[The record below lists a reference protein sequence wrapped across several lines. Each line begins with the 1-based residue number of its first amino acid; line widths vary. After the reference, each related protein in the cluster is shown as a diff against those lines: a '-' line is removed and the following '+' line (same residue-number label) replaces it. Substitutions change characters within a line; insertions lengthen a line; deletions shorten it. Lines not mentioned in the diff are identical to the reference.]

1 MIVSLQNSPGPEL
14 ASTPVEQKPRANIYT
29 MMLVLSMCAI
39 IVACVVL
46 WLELKAYG
54 DYPWWETKGMAPPA
68 TTWLTPS
75 VPGSPAAI
83 ADCTARLV

>member
-1 MIVSLQNSPGPEL
+1 MIVSLQNSPGLEL
-14 ASTPVEQKPRANIYT
+14 PSTPIEQKPKANIYT

-68 TTWLTPS
+68 TS
-75 VPGSPAAI
+75 
-83 ADCTARLV
+83 

>member
-1 MIVSLQNSPGPEL
+1 MIVSLQNSPGLEL
-14 ASTPVEQKPRANIYT
+14 ANTPVEQKPRANIYT
-29 MMLVLSMCAI
+29 MMLVLAMCAI

-68 TTWLTPS
+68 TSWLTPFA
-75 VPGSPAAI
+75 PGSPALVA
-83 ADCTARLV
+83 ASNARLV